1 MFHRHL
7 HRRLA
12 SLLLLPL
19 LLLLSGCPK
28 DPYRA
33 SIQGSDDVAN
43 GVSTGIKIT
52 AKYYSQGTF
61 SDSQKAFAAKY
72 LTVVTDCNISFRKSV
87 TDVHNAGQVGI
98 AAFLP
103 IADGF
108 INCVNNSAPLSTEP
122 KVQDALKIVDSAIR
136 SISLAISNA
145 KGVKQ

>member
-1 MFHRHL
+1 MSAIRS
-7 HRRLA
+7 RLFAIIIVIA
-12 SLLLLPL
+12 SF
-19 LLLLSGCPK
+19 SIAGCPK

-52 AKYYSQGTF
+52 AKYYSVGTF
-61 SDSQKAFAAKY
+61 NDSQKAFAAKY
-72 LTVVTDCNISFRKSV
+72 LTVVTDCNITFRKSV

-108 INCVNNSAPLSTEP
+108 VNCVNNSAPLSGEP

-136 SISLAISNA
+136 SISLAISNV

>member
-1 MFHRHL
+1 MSAIRS
-7 HRRLA
+7 RLFAIIIVIA
-12 SLLLLPL
+12 SF
-19 LLLLSGCPK
+19 SITGCPK

-43 GVSTGIKIT
+43 GVSTGIKVT

-61 SDSQKAFAAKY
+61 SDSQKAFAARY
-72 LTVVTDCNISFRKSV
+72 LTVVTDCNITFRKSV
-87 TDVHNAGQVGI
+87 TDVHNSGQVGI

-108 INCVNNSAPLSTEP
+108 VNCVNNSAPLATEP

-145 KGVKQ
+145 KGVK